1 MKTVVIIGGGASG
14 MMAALSAAEDPE
26 NRIILLERQQ
36 RIGRKLL
43 ATGNGRC
50 NLTNVGAA
58 PENYHGEQ
66 PDFAVPALE
75 SFPPEKVLEFS
86 AGWDFSRSRS
96 TAAGSTRCQTRQTA
110 SWISCGLRLS
120 VTTSRCAPRVL
131 PASYTETARGSI

>member
-1 MKTVVIIGGGASG
+1 MKPLVIPGGGASG

-36 RIGRKLL
+36 RVGRKLL

-75 SFPPEKVLEFS
+75 SFPPEKVLEFFRRPGTS
-86 AGWDFSRSRS
+86 HSHGVR
-96 TAAGSTRCQTRQTA
+96 RQ
-110 SWISCGLRLS
+110 G
-120 VTTSRCAPRVL
+120 L
-131 PASYTETARGSI
+131 PAVKLGKQRRGYPAVCA